1 MVLTYVLRRIM
12 RVVLRAGAFLLYVRK
27 ERTEMR
33 KFAIVGIGLIGG
45 SMAIALKGFKD
56 FKIVG
61 ADISA
66 ESVEYANAHG
76 VGDEATTDISAAIK
90 DADVVMLGMD
100 PQGIVDFL
108 HEHKDDFK
116 PGCLVTDVCGVK
128 EAIMNAAECLPEGV
142 DFIGCH
148 PMAGTEF
155 SGVQNAFGE
164 MFKASH
170 LLITPREG
178 NTEEHLTLMEEL
190 GEYIGCRDV
199 VRTDPREHDRL
210 LAYTSQMMHIIALS
224 ICDDDELF
232 ICKGYEGTSF
242 RGATRV
248 AALDVPLWTQ
258 LFSLNLP
265 ALTEFLD
272 NLIENLT
279 SYREELGKG
288 DPVTLAS
295 KIAKSAD
302 RKRAVDLPGPDLLH

>member
-1 MVLTYVLRRIM
+1 
-12 RVVLRAGAFLLYVRK
+12 
-27 ERTEMR
+27 MR
-33 KFAIVGIGLIGG
+33 KFTIVGLGLIGG
-45 SMAIALKGFKD
+45 SMALALKGFSD

-61 ADISA
+61 ADIS
-66 ESVEYANAHG
+66 EETVKYAREHG
-76 VGDEATTDISAAIK
+76 VADEVTCDISEAVE

-108 HEHKDDFK
+108 HDHKDDFK
-116 PGCLVTDVCGVK
+116 QGCLVTDVCGVK
-128 EAIMNAAECLPEGV
+128 EAIMKAAECLPEDV

-155 SGVQNAFGE
+155 SGVQNAFKE
-164 MFKASH
+164 MFIGTH

-178 NTEEHLTLMEEL
+178 NTEEHLNIMDE
-190 GEYIGCRDV
+190 IGKYAGFQDV
-199 VRTDPREHDRL
+199 VRTDAKEHDKL

-232 ICKGYEGTSF
+232 KCRGYEGSSF

-272 NLIENLT
+272 NLIEHLQ

-288 DPVTLAS
+288 DPVSLS
-295 KIAKSAD
+295 EKLAKSAD
-302 RKRAVDLPGPDLLH
+302 RKRQVDLPGPDLLA